1 MFSILD
7 LAGVT
12 KAFNIITLPD
22 YPSKH
27 RWLFHYYQ
35 HLPKDDIK
43 QEQIDAL
50 RELYKIAEYKYF
62 IGDNDY
68 LLKYENIERGF
79 ISNIVKI
86 IIERAKTV
94 PEFAYKLNFIFNR
107 HIEINKKLK
116 SLFSDNYTLLE
127 DAYIAIDRVEQSPD
141 NYGAS
146 FSVFL
151 DNDHSFID
159 RYLKEKFSRKNYL
172 SRHDD
177 SRDYSFIWLRDDCMD
192 IIQRIT
198 SIIYQYYCKNHYV
211 GYYGAFF
218 TIGIRPQTDNIIL
231 EKQNQYLLKEIE
243 SQFNDADYIGFLF
256 SAIFEFAQ
264 ERKLLFYKAFLDK
277 NKNFDA
283 FKKLRD
289 EPSLSSFSWGSAVP
303 MLQGKIDFYE
313 KIAYLCNSVELLKH
327 RSFIEQR
334 INALRN
340 EIQNEKKRDFTEL

>member
-35 HLPKDDIK
+35 HLPEDDIE

-107 HIEINKKLK
+107 HTEINKKLK

-211 GYYGAFF
+211 GYYFC
-218 TIGIRPQTDNIIL
+218 
-231 EKQNQYLLKEIE
+231 
-243 SQFNDADYIGFLF
+243 
-256 SAIFEFAQ
+256 
-264 ERKLLFYKAFLDK
+264 LD
-277 NKNFDA
+277 
-283 FKKLRD
+283 
-289 EPSLSSFSWGSAVP
+289 
-303 MLQGKIDFYE
+303 
-313 KIAYLCNSVELLKH
+313 
-327 RSFIEQR
+327 
-334 INALRN
+334 
-340 EIQNEKKRDFTEL
+340 